1 VANDGNVVT
10 GGTTESASVTD
21 LLLDVGDDGTLRNGA
36 QRQDVSD
43 GESGSLSGV
52 DELTGV
58 HALIGD
64 EGLGD
69 ILEAVRVAEGDLCER
84 STTARVVDDLSH
96 DAANVSV
103 SLSIVEGTELSWRL
117 VETGVGR

>member
-1 VANDGNVVT
+1 MANEGNVVT

-21 LLLDVGDDGTLRNGA
+21 LLLDVGDDGTLRNRT

-43 GESGSLSGV
+43 GESGPLSGI

-58 HALIGD
+58 HALVGD

-96 DAANVSV
+96 NAANVSM
-103 SLSIVEGTELSWRL
+103 SLSIVEGTELGWRL